1 MTLKTRNRI
10 MTSFS
15 IFSIL
20 SLIAIVSILISSIA
34 NGTFKTSFGYEFFST
49 TELSFFKPGE
59 KSVLFSLIFLQFFIP
74 ITLLIL
80 YFNFEKTQSSLII
93 LFSAFLLGN
102 QFEISRLLIALLNL
116 KQTYSYIYLL
126 LGNLALMGKLVSLFS
141 FFLIASE
148 CKDSQKLDI
157 EIDLII
163 IFAISI
169 FITACIPLNTNVNTK
184 TFAIKYCF
192 PTIVIVLFISA
203 ILLTVITFIFSYRD
217 TENKS
222 IIRLLI
228 SYIHIIIGQH
238 LLTDTDI
245 LAFIIAGAALLII
258 GTRLYMKALHRMYLW
273 D

>member
-1 MTLKTRNRI
+1 

-20 SLIAIVSILISSIA
+20 SLIAIVSLLISSIA
-34 NGTFKTSFGYEFFST
+34 NGTFKTSFGYEFFSL

-59 KSVLFSLIFLQFFIP
+59 KSVILSLIFLQFYLP
-74 ITLLIL
+74 VTLLIF

-93 LFSAFLLGN
+93 FFSAFLLGN

-116 KQTYSYIYLL
+116 KQTYSYIYMLF
-126 LGNLALMGKLVSLFS
+126 GNLALMGKLISLFS
-141 FFLIASE
+141 FFLIASD
-148 CKDSQKLDI
+148 CKDSQKLDV

-169 FITACIPLNTNVNTK
+169 FITACIPLNTNVSTK
-184 TFAIKYCF
+184 TFSIKYGF
-192 PTIVIVLFISA
+192 DTTVLVLFVTV

-228 SYIHIIIGQH
+228 SYIHIIVGQH

-245 LAFIIAGAALLII
+245 LVFILVGATLLII